1 VEESMKFAE
10 GRFKKKVMGAT
21 EALSEGVRE
30 VVFADARIDKPISA
44 ALEGKGT
51 VIS

>member
-1 VEESMKFAE
+1 
-10 GRFKKKVMGAT
+10 MGAT